1 MLGLGMAEVMVLLVV
16 GLLLFGN
23 QLPNMARWLGK
34 SIAEFQREA
43 NNLTSDL
50 KGPSNPLH

>member
-1 MLGLGMAEVMVLLVV
+1 MFGLGMAEVVVILVI

-23 QLPNMARWLGK
+23 QLPRMARWMGK
-34 SIAEFQREA
+34 SLAEFQREA

-50 KGPSNPLH
+50 KGPGNSIH